1 MLMAGSFVATLPSPA
16 RRRKTAATRLRA
28 GVAEAGWPRYIPN
41 AEPTARSGR
50 PTPLREPAMT
60 TFDDREKA
68 FEAKFK
74 LDQDALFKVNNRGN
88 RLLGLWV
95 AAEIG
100 KSGADADAYAK
111 EIVLADFDKP
121 GDDDVVQRVL
131 KDLEAAGKPSTA
143 ATIRGKLAKFQG
155 EAKKQ
160 LMAEAQK

>member
-1 MLMAGSFVATLPSPA
+1 
-16 RRRKTAATRLRA
+16 
-28 GVAEAGWPRYIPN
+28 
-41 AEPTARSGR
+41 
-50 PTPLREPAMT
+50 MT

-74 LDQDALFKVNNRGN
+74 LDQDAQFKVNNRRN

-95 AAEIG
+95 ASQLG

-121 GDDDVVQRVL
+121 GDDDVVERVL

-143 ATIRGKLAKFQG
+143 ETIRGKLAGLLG

-160 LMAEAQK
+160 VMAEQQK